1 MIKLV
6 MAVKYE
12 GKRLREVRAYKR
24 KSLGGKTVY
33 VESYYQRYNKPR
45 GVVNALKADTATTK
59 SRTVWLK
66 DSTGRFI
73 GRANSKGKTSARR
86 IAVAGSD
93 VTTNY
98 RERGKYGRIYGRT
111 KSRR

>member
-1 MIKLV
+1 
-6 MAVKYE
+6 MALKYE
-12 GKRLREVRAYKR
+12 GKRLREVHAYKR
-24 KSLGGKTVY
+24 KSRTGKTVF

-45 GVVNALKADTATTK
+45 GAINVLRPDAVTTK

-86 IAVAGSD
+86 IATAGAD
-93 VTTNY
+93 ATANY
-98 RERGKYGRIYGRT
+98 RERGRYGRIYGRT